1 MVSLYFGHVSLHSS
15 ALPIPVN
22 QTPKL
27 TEIMCLQML
36 CLPCAFSYPIL
47 VFFLS
52 LRFKNHASQMSPYR
66 ITSVIG
72 MCRRKLCVVC
82 PAPAVTSSTSPE
94 LLHGQKHPPT
104 RHHASWPSFAASDL
118 LPCHRHPP
126 QLHHHHR
133 LSRWT
138 WGLHGSTREVTIFCF
153 YLCYALLKITYY
165 FIVLFT
171 SWTPSQ
177 VQINVQTWVLN

>member
-15 ALPIPVN
+15 TLPIPVN

-27 TEIMCLQML
+27 TEILCLQML
-36 CLPCAFSYPIL
+36 CLPCAFSYPIP

-72 MCRRKLCVVC
+72 TCRRELCVVC

-94 LLHGQKHPPT
+94 VLHRRVRSPSLPPAPT
-104 RHHASWPSFAASDL
+104 ATASPSSTQQMNL
-118 LPCHRHPP
+118 R
-126 QLHHHHR
+126 
-133 LSRWT
+133 
-138 WGLHGSTREVTIFCF
+138 STRVHKRGRTLLFLLM
-153 YLCYALLKITYY
+153 LCIA
-165 FIVLFT
+165 
-171 SWTPSQ
+171 
-177 VQINVQTWVLN
+177 